1 MHFHSSPLPTLPI
14 PSHAKSSYHSLEKI
28 KYYYSIGQTRP
39 SSSLQKIPAAAT
51 TSQTMW
57 QMSLKFQISNKS
69 NLSPRTTMTTTLKK
83 MPERK
88 CHHRPLVRRQCHQWL
103 ENQIKPYRNRRQII
117 KRQTKASLSA
127 SEKAAASTT
136 TMMTIPTVLQVKI
149 LIYFLFPPSCSP
161 GW

>member
-1 MHFHSSPLPTLPI
+1 
-14 PSHAKSSYHSLEKI
+14 
-28 KYYYSIGQTRP
+28 
-39 SSSLQKIPAAAT
+39 
-51 TSQTMW
+51 
-57 QMSLKFQISNKS
+57 
-69 NLSPRTTMTTTLKK
+69 MTTTLKK

-149 LIYFLFPPSCSP
+149 LIYFLFPLPAVQVDKFFIGLADCIEHYDAA
-161 GW
+161 